1 MAVTARPPVSDN
13 DKIVR
18 LEPKLQAKSAAA
30 IARRRDVDR
39 SAGNFRI
46 VSRAV
51 REMRD
56 GGASSKEIAN
66 TLRLIADE
74 LEAGRNP
81 A

>member
-1 MAVTARPPVSDN
+1 MSDD
-13 DKIVR
+13 DKIVS
-18 LEPKLQAKSAAA
+18 LESKLQAKFAQMV
-30 IARRRDVDR
+30 ARRRDIDR

-74 LEAGRNP
+74 LEGGSTP

>member
-1 MAVTARPPVSDN
+1 MSDEDNIVS
-13 DKIVR
+13 

-46 VSRAV
+46 VSGAV

-66 TLRLIADE
+66 TLRLVAE
-74 LEAGRNP
+74 EVEGGRNP
-81 A
+81 T